1 MKNNLQKLFE
11 KITSRKFITAMIG
24 VIIGIATAAGVDP
37 SEYAD
42 TAAQIAALIAQI
54 AGLVSALVSGVVY
67 IRAETAIDVER
78 ISASREINVGFP
90 ESYADPMKDAL
101 LGDTE
106 KKDEQRD
113 Q

>member
-1 MKNNLQKLFE
+1 MKTNLQKLFE

-54 AGLVSALVSGVVY
+54 TGLVSALVSGVAY

-106 KKDEQRD
+106 KKDEQ
-113 Q
+113 

>member
-1 MKNNLQKLFE
+1 MKTNLQKLFE

-42 TAAQIAALIAQI
+42 TAAQIAALITKMSGI
-54 AGLVSALVSGVVY
+54 VESLVVAVTY
-67 IRAETAIDVER
+67 IRSETAIDVER
-78 ISASREINVGFP
+78 ESTKRKIDIGFP

-101 LGDTE
+101 LGNTE
-106 KKDEQRD
+106 KKDKQRD

>member
-42 TAAQIAALIAQI
+42 TAAQIAALITKMSGI
-54 AGLVSALVSGVVY
+54 VESLVVAVTY
-67 IRAETAIDVER
+67 IRSETAIDVER
-78 ISASREINVGFP
+78 ESTKRKIDIGFP
-90 ESYADPMKDAL
+90 ESYAKPLKEAL
-101 LGDTE
+101 TGDTGAGE
-106 KKDEQRD
+106 DPND